1 MGWQWHTQKSFF
13 FYKLASDF
21 FVFFFFKYVFIY
33 LASGFLVAALG
44 VLIFVVACGIFSPGL
59 CTLSWGL
66 WDLVPWPG
74 REPRPLALGT
84 LSLSHW
90 TTVEVP
96 KLGSFKQQ
104 FFRMGFYIKMPID
117 TSAGRHLLQEREG
130 TIIFSLWKT
139 LSWCIS
145 GSQLSI
151 WQHMRTVEKIRDMH
165 SSPKLETT
173 QRLSWGEGINKWQHI
188 HALEW

>member
-1 MGWQWHTQKSFF
+1 MSYWWADSGTHKKVSFSISLLPF
-13 FYKLASDF
+13 FIFSSLNTYL
-21 FVFFFFKYVFIY
+21 FIY
-33 LASGFLVAALG
+33 LAAGFLLAALG

-59 CTLSWGL
+59 WTLSWSL
-66 WDLVPWPG
+66 WDLVPWPR
-74 REPRPLALGT
+74 REPRPPALGA

-90 TTVEVP
+90 TTIEVP

-104 FFRMGFYIKMPID
+104 FFRMGFHIKMPID

-139 LSWCIS
+139 LSWGIS

-165 SSPKLETT
+165 SSPKQETT
-173 QRLSWGEGINKWQHI
+173 
-188 HALEW
+188 

>member
-1 MGWQWHTQKSFF
+1 MSYWWADSGTHKKVSFSISLLPIFLF
-13 FYKLASDF
+13 FCFSLNMYLF
-21 FVFFFFKYVFIY
+21 TY

-59 CTLSWGL
+59 WTLSWGL

-74 REPRPLALGT
+74 REPRPPALGT

-104 FFRMGFYIKMPID
+104 FFRMGFHIKMPID
-117 TSAGRHLLQEREG
+117 TSARRHLLQDREPS
-130 TIIFSLWKT
+130 FSPCGKLF
-139 LSWCIS
+139 LGVSVVLNSPS
-145 GSQLSI
+145 GSTWEQL
-151 WQHMRTVEKIRDMH
+151 RR
-165 SSPKLETT
+165 
-173 QRLSWGEGINKWQHI
+173 
-188 HALEW
+188 